1 MAEYQKQLT
10 GVLLNCWRAR
20 HALLCLKS
28 NLDKTMMKL
37 KTPNKTPQGD
47 FQALAEALD
56 WVYDLQKFGIKFGLS
71 STARLMAGLDNP
83 QHHCR
88 YLHIAGTNGKGSVAA
103 MLSSILT
110 LAGYEVG
117 FYSSPHLI
125 DFKER
130 FRLKDRDI
138 DDAEVLALINQVKRV
153 VDPDELP
160 TFFEFVTAMAL
171 LYFAQKKADPVI
183 LETGMGG
190 RLDATNIVSPLLS
203 IITNIAMDH
212 REFLGNSIQAIA
224 AEKAGIIKPGVPVI
238 TFVSQPTALIPI
250 QAAALALK
258 SPLYQGGKDFKTRG
272 QSQGQFRYQ
281 GLKKTWT
288 GLKTNL
294 VGRHQYRNAAVA
306 LAAVELLQEKGFE
319 IPETVMRQG
328 MEQVRWPGR
337 LEVVSTQPQ
346 VVLDGA
352 HNPAAA
358 TTLAQALKR
367 DLSYRRLILV
377 LGIMADKDISGILRR
392 LLPLADV
399 VIFSRPR
406 YERAATPE
414 TLKSLADN
422 LSQEAQVIADLGE
435 AIQKA
440 RSLAA
445 ADDLIVITGSLF
457 TIGEARKY
465 LVPG

>member
-1 MAEYQKQLT
+1 VRGTPYEA
-10 GVLLNCWRAR
+10 AR
-20 HALLCLKS
+20 GRWIKIY
-28 NLDKTMMKL
+28 LDVKL
-37 KTPNKTPQGD
+37 FKIMEKLPSQKTPERD
-47 FQALAEALD
+47 FQSLVKALD

-83 QHHCR
+83 QRHCR
-88 YLHIAGTNGKGSVAA
+88 FLHIAGTNGKGSVAA

-110 LAGYEVG
+110 LAGYKIG

-125 DFKER
+125 SFHER
-130 FRLKDRDI
+130 FRLQDRDI
-138 DDAEVLALINQVKRV
+138 DDAEVLSLINQVKRV
-153 VDPDELP
+153 VDTDELP

-171 LYFAQKKADPVI
+171 LYYAQKKADPVI

-190 RLDATNIVSPLLS
+190 RLDATNIVQPLLS
-203 IITNIAMDH
+203 VITNIALDH

-224 AEKAGIIKPGVPVI
+224 AEKAGIIKAGVPVI
-238 TFVSQPTALIPI
+238 TFVRQATALTPI
-250 QAAALALK
+250 TAAAEALK
-258 SPLYQGGKDFKTRG
+258 SPIYLGGRDFQTRG
-272 QSQGQFRYQ
+272 QGQGRFRYQ
-281 GLKKTWT
+281 GLKNTLS

-306 LAAVELLQEKGFE
+306 LAALELLQENSFE
-319 IPETVMRQG
+319 VPESSIRQG
-328 MEQVRWPGR
+328 LQQVRWPGR
-337 LEVVSTQPQ
+337 LEVVSMHPK

-358 TTLAQALKR
+358 TTLAEALKR

-414 TLKSLADN
+414 RLQALAEN
-422 LSQEAQVIADLGE
+422 LSQETHVIADLGA

-440 RSLAA
+440 RGLAGA
-445 ADDLIVITGSLF
+445 EDLIVITGSLF
-457 TIGEARKY
+457 TIGEAREH
-465 LVPG
+465 LLQR

>member
-1 MAEYQKQLT
+1 MAELGY
-10 GVLLNCWRAR
+10 
-20 HALLCLKS
+20 
-28 NLDKTMMKL
+28 
-37 KTPNKTPQGD
+37 PQ
-47 FQALAEALD
+47 Q
-56 WVYDLQKFGIKFGLS
+56 
-71 STARLMAGLDNP
+71 
-83 QHHCR
+83 HCR
-88 YLHIAGTNGKGSVAA
+88 FLHIAGTNGKGSVAA

-110 LAGYEVG
+110 LAGYNVG

-125 DFKER
+125 SFHER

-138 DDAEVLALINQVKRV
+138 DDGEVLSLVNQVKRV
-153 VDPDELP
+153 MHADELP

-190 RLDATNIVSPLLS
+190 RLDATNIVLPLLS

-212 REFLGNSIQAIA
+212 REYLGNSIRAIA

-238 TFVSQPTALIPI
+238 TFVRQPSAIIPI
-250 QAAALALK
+250 QAAATALK
-258 SPLYQGGKDFKTRG
+258 SPIFYGGKDFRTRG
-272 QSQGQFRYQ
+272 QRQGRFQYQ
-281 GLKKTWT
+281 GLQKNMT
-288 GLKTNL
+288 GLRTNL

-306 LAAVELLQEKGFE
+306 LAAIELLQEKGFKISE
-319 IPETVMRQG
+319 EAVRHG

-337 LEVVSTQPQ
+337 LEVISARPLL
-346 VVLDGA
+346 VLDGA

-377 LGIMADKDISGILRR
+377 LGIMADKDIDGILNR

-414 TLKSLADN
+414 SLEMLAKG
-422 LSQEAQVIADLGE
+422 LSQENYVIVDLEGRYCKGSRIGGFRRLDCDHRV
-435 AIQKA
+435 AVYYRRGQRISRAGIK
-440 RSLAA
+440 RFVVISLE
-445 ADDLIVITGSLF
+445 
-457 TIGEARKY
+457 IG
-465 LVPG
+465 LT

>member
-1 MAEYQKQLT
+1 MEK
-10 GVLLNCWRAR
+10 
-20 HALLCLKS
+20 LKS
-28 NLDKTMMKL
+28 PKKPLA
-37 KTPNKTPQGD
+37 GD
-47 FQALAEALD
+47 FQNLVEALD

-71 STARLMAGLDNP
+71 STARLMAGLNNP
-83 QHHCR
+83 QQHCR
-88 YLHIAGTNGKGSVAA
+88 FLHIAGTNGKGSVAA

-110 LAGYEVG
+110 LAGYNVG

-125 DFKER
+125 NFQER

-138 DDAEVLALINQVKRV
+138 DDTEVLSLINQVKRV
-153 VDPDELP
+153 MATDELP

-171 LYFAQKKADPVI
+171 LYYAQKKADPVI

-190 RLDATNIVSPLLS
+190 RLDATNIVQPLLS

-212 REFLGNSIQAIA
+212 REFLGHSIQAIA

-238 TFVSQPTALIPI
+238 TYVRQPTALIPI
-250 QAAALALK
+250 QAASEAMK
-258 SPLYQGGKDFKTRG
+258 SPIYYGGRDFQARG
-272 QSQGQFRYQ
+272 QSQGRFRYQ
-281 GLKKTWT
+281 GLRKTLA

-319 IPETVMRQG
+319 ISETVIRQG
-328 MEQVRWPGR
+328 LEQVRWPGR
-337 LEVVSTQPQ
+337 LEVVSSEPL

-358 TTLAQALKR
+358 TTLAQTLKR

-399 VIFSRPR
+399 IIFSRPR
-406 YERAATPE
+406 YERAATPGM
-414 TLKSLADN
+414 LKSLAEN
-422 LSQEAQVIADLGE
+422 LSQDAYVIADLGA

-440 RSLAA
+440 SSLAA
-445 ADDLIVITGSLF
+445 ADDLIVVTGSLF
-457 TIGEARKY
+457 TIGEAREY
-465 LVPG
+465 LVQG

>member
-1 MAEYQKQLT
+1 MK
-10 GVLLNCWRAR
+10 
-20 HALLCLKS
+20 
-28 NLDKTMMKL
+28 KL
-37 KTPNKTPQGD
+37 KGEKEAPERD
-47 FQALAEALD
+47 FQTLADALD
-56 WVYDLQKFGIKFGLS
+56 WVYDLQKYGIKFGLS
-71 STARLMAGLDNP
+71 STARLMAGLNNP
-83 QHHCR
+83 QHNCR

-110 LAGYEVG
+110 MSGYNVG

-125 DFKER
+125 NFQER
-130 FRLKDRDI
+130 FRFKDQDI
-138 DDAEVLALINQVKRV
+138 GDAEVLSLINQVRRV
-153 VDPDELP
+153 VDKAELP

-171 LYFAQKKADPVI
+171 LYYAQKKADPVI

-190 RLDATNIVSPLLS
+190 RLDATNIVQPLLT

-212 REFLGNSIQAIA
+212 REFLGNKIQAIA
-224 AEKAGIIKPGVPVI
+224 AEKAGIIKPGIPVI
-238 TFVSQPTALIPI
+238 TYVRQPSALIPI
-250 QAAALALK
+250 HAAAETLR
-258 SPLYQGGKDFKTRG
+258 SPIYYGGKDFQTR
-272 QSQGQFRYQ
+272 SQGRGRFRYQ
-281 GLKKTWT
+281 GLSKTLT

-306 LAAVELLQEKGFE
+306 LTAVEVLQAQGWE
-319 IPETVMRQG
+319 ISETAIRQG
-328 MEQVRWPGR
+328 LQQVRWPGR
-337 LEVVSTQPQ
+337 LEVVSSQPM

-358 TTLAQALKR
+358 ATLAQALER

-392 LLPLADV
+392 LLPRADV

-414 TLKSLADN
+414 TLESLAKN
-422 LSQEAQVIADLGE
+422 VSQETYVIPDLKA

-440 RSLAA
+440 RTLAGA
-445 ADDLIVITGSLF
+445 EDLIVVTGSLF
-457 TIGEARKY
+457 TIGEAREY
-465 LVPG
+465 LVQA